1 MAGPPARLLPHSM
14 VCIFRSDEFRG
25 GSSGTVMSCRL
36 GMLTTMRRWAVC
48 GAEDFRLAI
57 FSIVGLL
64 GLRSIPFILGG
75 KSQHLTCT
83 ITIQQVQLGIFP
95 SVVPSVQ
102 YPRAEGEVAG
112 ACLALPHVVKAE
124 CRPHPPGEVTTH
136 KINEGIVDD
145 DACLRS
151 LGKAT
156 QRRQETVKM

>member
-36 GMLTTMRRWAVC
+36 GMLTTMRRWAAC

-64 GLRSIPFILGG
+64 GLRNIPFILGG
-75 KSQHLTCT
+75 KSQHPTCT

-102 YPRAEGEVAG
+102 YPRAEGEMAG

-124 CRPHPPGEVTTH
+124 CRPHPPGEGMTH
-136 KINEGIVDD
+136 KINEGIVDG
-145 DACLRS
+145 DACLS

-156 QRRQETVKM
+156 QRRQETAKT

>member
-1 MAGPPARLLPHSM
+1 MAGPPVWLLPYSV

-48 GAEDFRLAI
+48 ETEDFRLAI

-83 ITIQQVQLGIFP
+83 IMIQEQAQLDIFP
-95 SVVPSVQ
+95 SVVISVQ
-102 YPRAEGEVAG
+102 YPPAKGEMAG
-112 ACLALPHVVKAE
+112 ACLALPRVVKAE
-124 CRPHPPGEVTTH
+124 CRPRPPGEVSHT
-136 KINEGIVDD
+136 G
-145 DACLRS
+145 
-151 LGKAT
+151 
-156 QRRQETVKM
+156 